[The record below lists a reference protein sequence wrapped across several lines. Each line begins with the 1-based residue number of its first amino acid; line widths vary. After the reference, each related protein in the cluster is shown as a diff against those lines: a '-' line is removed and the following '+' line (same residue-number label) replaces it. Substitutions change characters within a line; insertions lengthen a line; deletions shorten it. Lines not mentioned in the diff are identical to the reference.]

1 MQRTF
6 RELNLT
12 AITPSPFNPRRDFTG
27 EDFIELTAS
36 IARVGVLEPILV
48 RPVEGDIPFELVAG
62 ERRWRACYASA
73 ESNGG
78 PDKAVIPAMIQE
90 MDDDLALEIQT
101 IENLQRRDL
110 SGLEEAEAF
119 RIWVDR
125 KGKDAIPELAE
136 RTGIKEAYI
145 RRRLMILRLP
155 KTMLD
160 AWGKGDLKFGH
171 LEQLARM
178 DDKQQR
184 RAIFDEVVRDLKN
197 RQVTVADLKRRIAR
211 ISPALGKARFDI
223 EAEGCLAC
231 TQNTSVQMKLFDL
244 GDEKAHCN
252 RPECFKKKQ
261 EAHLVKFWN
270 RTKYYR
276 KYGIQSF
283 RFNEDVSWKD
293 YEAFYGDNKPAKK
306 CTSCEHHLA
315 ILHIDGESCHDRACF
330 GDKSCFNAVRSTK
343 SSGGNTR
350 KPKSK
355 DGPRVAWHGE
365 HFREVFFQ
373 ERLPVSFEPV
383 EASSLTVRQVAL
395 YSLIRGNAG
404 IHDWYAKLHDVGE
417 RFWEDGPYS
426 LDRKALFALIAGMD
440 EEQVSREMKAVS
452 LQAVLSGDYA
462 TDERHLVAGHVG
474 IDLTSQWR
482 FTEDY
487 LAKKTKGEMLEFGDR
502 FGLFEDPMAMAFLTD
517 TLKRKSFKACKK
529 GELIRVFLESGAD
542 TAGMVPDEIL
552 DIDSTGDGQ
561 SV

>member
-12 AITPSPFNPRRDFTG
+12 AITPSPFNPRKDFTG

-48 RPVEGDIPFELVAG
+48 RPVDGDTPFELVAG
-62 ERRWRACYASA
+62 ERRWRACHAAA
-73 ESNGG
+73 EGNGG
-78 PDKAVIPAMIQE
+78 PDMAVIPAMIQE

-125 KGKDAIPELAE
+125 KGTDAIPELAE

-178 DDKQQR
+178 DDKKQR
-184 RAIFDEVVRDLKN
+184 RSIFDEVIRDLKN
-197 RQVTVADLKRRIAR
+197 HQVTVRDLKRRIAR
-211 ISPALGKARFDI
+211 ISPALSKARFDI
-223 EAEGCLAC
+223 EAEGCLTC

-244 GDEKAHCN
+244 GDEKARCN
-252 RPECFKKKQ
+252 RPDCFKKKQ

-276 KYGIQSF
+276 KYGIKGF
-283 RFNEDVSWKD
+283 RFNEDANWQD
-293 YEAFYGDNKPAKK
+293 YNAFYGDNKPAKK
-306 CTSCEHHLA
+306 CLSCEHHLA
-315 ILHIDGESCHDRACF
+315 ILHIDGESYHDRACF
-330 GDKSCFNAVRSTK
+330 GDKSCFNAVRSPK
-343 SSGGNTR
+343 SSGGGTS
-350 KPKSK
+350 KPK

-373 ERLPVSFEPV
+373 ERLPVTFEPV

-404 IHDWYAKLHDVGE
+404 IHDWYAKRHGVGE
-417 RFWEDGPYS
+417 KLWEDGPYS
-426 LDRKALFALIAGMD
+426 LDHKALFALIAGMD
-440 EEQVSREMKAVS
+440 ESQVNEEFKAVA

-474 IDLTSQWR
+474 IDLASQWR
-482 FTEDY
+482 FTVDY
-487 LAKKTKGEMLEFGDR
+487 LAKKTKGEMIEFGDR
-502 FGLFEDPMAMAFLTD
+502 FGLFQDFRAQAFLTY
-517 TLKRKSFKACKK
+517 TLKRKTFKACKK

-552 DIDSTGDGQ
+552 AGNPTDATGSTGG
-561 SV
+561 